1 MKLRLLNV
9 VILPEDYPKLVD
21 WYIKALGLEI
31 QEEWTANYHY
41 AELSY
46 DKQLVVGITPAKE
59 MDMTPPKPRNNA
71 AIMQLVVSDIQ
82 AFFKRLEAH
91 GGTLV
96 FGPSFEESEG
106 FYYGAVNDIEGN
118 QIWVVQGI

>member
-1 MKLRLLNV
+1 MKLKLLNV
-9 VILPEDYPKLVD
+9 VLLAEDYPKLVN

-31 QEEWTANYHY
+31 QEEWTENYHY

-59 MDMTPPKPRNNA
+59 VDMNPPKPRNNA
-71 AIMQLVVSDIQ
+71 AIMQLAVSDIQ
-82 AFFKRLEAH
+82 AFLNRIAEH
-91 GGTLV
+91 GGTLI

-118 QIWVVQGI
+118 QIWVIQGA